1 MLAAWKDNWQQLPL
15 NGNHLQRNLASATG
29 QSQVT
34 GQSECV
40 LRGIHIKLNHIQQ
53 FLRKLCCNGECLD
66 CVRLKPL
73 ASQTRKIVPFLT
85 PTALA
90 MLPPQHWV
98 AMASDSNVGRLT
110 LNITLDL
117 LGIDRNSQTNEPRII
132 SANKDFEVIRSVCDG
147 IACRQRQLNVIT
159 KLSIRGIPQAY
170 V

>member
-1 MLAAWKDNWQQLPL
+1 ME
-15 NGNHLQRNLASATG
+15 TIC
-29 QSQVT
+29 
-34 GQSECV
+34 SETW
-40 LRGIHIKLNHIQQ
+40 R
-53 FLRKLCCNGECLD
+53 
-66 CVRLKPL
+66 VRLVKVRLQGSPSACFEEFTLNSTTSSSFSVNCAATVNVLIACGCKPL